1 MGTRGVTPSRTT
13 ATYLYCL
20 VHADR
25 SPSLTGAP
33 PGLPGTGELRVLPA
47 GEDLWL
53 IAADAPLARYG
64 SAPVER
70 GLRDLEW
77 VALRG
82 AAHARV
88 VEHFSR
94 RLTTLPMKLFTLFTG
109 DARAVAHV
117 RDAEARVRRALARVD
132 GRQEWGVRV
141 RLDPGLTRRH
151 ARRQPPP
158 AAPARRAGTR
168 FLLAKKQQR
177 DVARAVL
184 REGRAAVKDAFE
196 ALAGLAEA
204 TRRRPPEELD
214 GSRVVLDVALLVDS
228 GRASQFKRAVRR
240 SASVLAALGYR
251 LTLSG
256 PWPAYNFVSDPR

>member
-1 MGTRGVTPSRTT
+1 MTPSGDT

-20 VHADR
+20 VRAEHP
-25 SPSLTGAP
+25 PSLARAPRGLPDTGA
-33 PGLPGTGELRVLPA
+33 LRLLPA
-47 GEDLWL
+47 SDDLWL
-53 IAADAPLARYG
+53 VAADAPLARYG

-88 VEHFSR
+88 VEHFAR

-117 RDAEARVRRALARVD
+117 RGAEARVRRVLARVD
-132 GRQEWGVRV
+132 GRAEWGVRV
-141 RLDPGLTRRH
+141 RLDPTLTRRR
-151 ARRQPPP
+151 ARRQPRPVAP
-158 AAPARRAGTR
+158 AAHTGTR

-177 DVARAVL
+177 DVARAAL
-184 REGRAAVKDAFE
+184 REGRAAVEEAFE

-204 TRRRPPEELD
+204 TRRRPPDELD
-214 GSRVVLDVALLVDS
+214 GTQVVLDAAVLVD
-228 GRASQFKRAVRR
+228 GAQARAFKRAVRR
-240 SASVLAALGYR
+240 SAVALAALGYR
-251 LTLSG
+251 LTLTG
-256 PWPAYNFVSDPR
+256 PWPAYNFVGDGR